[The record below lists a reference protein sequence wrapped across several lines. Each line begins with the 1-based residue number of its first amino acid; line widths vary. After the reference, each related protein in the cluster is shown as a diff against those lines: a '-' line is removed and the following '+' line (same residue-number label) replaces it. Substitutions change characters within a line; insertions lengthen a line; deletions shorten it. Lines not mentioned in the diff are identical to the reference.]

1 MYFVPYRG
9 HYVFCPL
16 IEVTMYFV
24 PYRGH
29 YVFCPPVEVRLY
41 VNKSFGVGYPNGTVG
56 VSVFILG
63 KE

>member
-1 MYFVPYRG
+1 
-9 HYVFCPL
+9 
-16 IEVTMYFV
+16 MYFV